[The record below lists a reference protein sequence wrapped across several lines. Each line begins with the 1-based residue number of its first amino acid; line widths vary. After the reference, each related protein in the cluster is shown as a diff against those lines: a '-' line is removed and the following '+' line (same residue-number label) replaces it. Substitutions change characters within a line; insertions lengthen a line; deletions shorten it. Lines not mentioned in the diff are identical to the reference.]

1 MSEDDDFVSHAAPS
15 TVATVLG
22 FGTIS
27 FIATAMA
34 SRTYLL
40 GDGKAIMAASK
51 FDIHNSLSPVENS
64 FVSLFVL
71 LYHWML
77 LGLLL
82 LVTYI
87 LQNHPPFPHGDRAS
101 FDPDYLSFL
110 TFLLLFLV
118 FSTAKRNDGKNVRDT
133 EKKDEETDTPFPDIK
148 ASPYDFRDENSTNAS
163 VLPSIASRSSYMSDS
178 SLRSLES
185 EASIEDVELDNSRSQ
200 RKGQANKGRKGKG
213 TKKEVRPFGIE
224 NAGNVDDLEDV
235 GLLDADKPV
244 KSMSRSV
251 GSRSHASFKT
261 SVLSIKSTARYS
273 VVDVLNVNQSMEWKG
288 FLSSCFL
295 IYQITDAIKYDGE
308 VNLFYNLSQLG
319 GSCFVFLTGFGHAMY
334 FYTRNNVRIGR
345 VLRVMFRL
353 NLTALLLCAAMN
365 RSYMQYYVCPLHSLT
380 FLMTYGVMRV
390 QQSMN
395 YSKYGLRIKMLILA
409 ALIYFIWDLDFGLFN
424 LLFSPFISQGNTTA
438 LFPNGLLWVWYSES
452 HMHHWIGFVGII
464 YAINFPITSLLLDKM
479 DTLTN
484 YLKTL
489 AKSTIGG
496 SLIMA
501 LILWASGPL
510 MTPKLAF
517 NSIHSYFAFLPILTF
532 IYFRNVT
539 QTLRA
544 YHLEAFKEIGK
555 ISLEIYLFHH
565 YLFLADD
572 GTSTLILVPGYP
584 KCNIVVSTSI
594 LFLISRSVQH
604 VTASLAALM
613 LPLDDDTKCLR
624 SAVTISVIT
633 LVFYLVAFVLDSM
646 KLTGITSVI
655 IVILLFGI
663 GLYHLIMVTTWT
675 EYKNMGR
682 QVSTGAM
689 EEEDSLVLKSSPQI
703 IGTMVILV
711 IGMTWY
717 ILSMAGA
724 TGGFEPLKQN
734 CEEYANKGIWSPV
747 TPCNEFQRGFDTR
760 GRYVGAY
767 YANCEDGASMHWG
780 WREKK
785 ANLKCNFRSRS
796 EMEVKKKLNH
806 RKIVFVGDLTVRSL
820 YFALCR
826 LLGDATA
833 GAFNVAN
840 ADHSDISKVLGNTRL
855 EYKWAPLAF
864 DQVSKLRDMRT
875 KGNAG
880 IKVADL
886 IVAGGGTL
894 DRLHIWATDEDQ
906 ESHKAAVQKLSKE
919 LEFAPAPTIWCTP
932 TTINTAALGNEE
944 KRSQMNE
951 MSISQIR
958 KMYSDLEIEESA
970 NFVLDG
976 PSYSRGRVSE
986 SYDGVLYPNSVY
998 DAGIQIVVNS
1008 LDWLLPHPDTEDSA
1022 IPLSTPGVL
1031 SNPFLGM
1038 MMICFSMIGLFFFDG
1053 YFGFSYLSS
1062 LFVRK
1067 DPTSRSTRVGEQQ
1080 RNLVSAI
1087 MPNDL
1092 YDEAFIPYHQ
1102 RLKLPFHPS
1111 RHSSSSSNFDLQAQ
1125 HKKSEPSYMQPRIA
1139 SQDNDILSILDC
1151 DSTLGGASSQLSTRT
1166 RRTVFR

>member
-1 MSEDDDFVSHAAPS
+1 MSDDEDFLSLAAPS
-15 TVATVLG
+15 TIATVLG

-27 FIATAMA
+27 FVAMAMA

-40 GDGKAIMAASK
+40 GDSKAILAASR
-51 FDIHNSLSPVENS
+51 FNVHTSLSPVENS

-82 LVTYI
+82 FVTYI
-87 LQNHPPFPHGDRAS
+87 IQNHPPFPHGDRAS

-118 FSTAKRNDGKNVRDT
+118 FSTAKRNDGKNDIDLQ
-133 EKKDEETDTPFPDIK
+133 KKDEEIQAHTT
-148 ASPYDFRDENSTNAS
+148 APYDYRDDNSTNAS
-163 VLPSIASRSSYMSDS
+163 VLPSIASRSSYLSDS
-178 SLRSLES
+178 SLRSHES
-185 EASIEDVELDNSRSQ
+185 DISIEDVELEKSRSR
-200 RKGQANKGRKGKG
+200 RKNQESKSRKSKG
-213 TKKEVRPFGIE
+213 TKKETRPLEIADSGK
-224 NAGNVDDLEDV
+224 VDDLEDV
-235 GLLDADKPV
+235 GLLDDDVPKKP
-244 KSMSRSV
+244 MSRSV
-251 GSRSHASFKT
+251 GGRSHASFKT
-261 SVLSIKSTARYS
+261 GVLSIKSTARYS
-273 VVDVLNVNQSMEWKG
+273 VVDVLNVHQSMEWKG

-295 IYQITDAIKYDGE
+295 IYQVTDAIKYDGE
-308 VNLFYNLSQLG
+308 LNLYYNLSQLG

-334 FYTRNNVRIGR
+334 FYTRNNMKISR

-365 RSYMQYYVCPLHSLT
+365 RPYMQYYVCPLHSLT
-380 FLMTYGVMRV
+380 FLMTYGIMRV
-390 QQSMN
+390 QQSLN
-395 YSKYGLRIKMLILA
+395 YSKFGLRIKLLILSA
-409 ALIYFIWDLDFGLFN
+409 FIYCIWDLDIGLFE
-424 LLFSPFISQGNTTA
+424 LLFSPFVSKGNPTA
-438 LFPNGLLWVWYSES
+438 SFPNGLLWVWYRES
-452 HMHHWIGFVGII
+452 HMHHWIGYVGII
-464 YAINFPITSLLLDKM
+464 YAINYPITSLLLDKM
-479 DTLTN
+479 DTLTH
-484 YLKTL
+484 YLRTL
-489 AKSTIGG
+489 AKSTVGG
-496 SLIMA
+496 SLLMA
-501 LILWASGPL
+501 LMLWISGPL
-510 MTPKLAF
+510 LTPKSVF
-517 NSIHSYFAFLPILTF
+517 NSSHSYFAFLPILTY
-532 IYFRNVT
+532 IYFRNVA
-539 QTLRA
+539 QKLRE

-555 ISLEIYLFHH
+555 ISLEIFLFHH
-565 YLFLADD
+565 YLFLAND

-584 KCNIVVSTSI
+584 KCNIVVSTSL
-594 LFLISRSVQH
+594 LFLVSRSVQH
-604 VTASLAALM
+604 VTSSLSVLM
-613 LPLDDDTKCLR
+613 LPIDDETKCLR
-624 SAVTISVIT
+624 SAVSLSVVALI
-633 LVFYLVAFVLDSM
+633 FYLVAFVLDSM

-682 QVSTGAM
+682 QVSADAM
-689 EEEDSLVLKSSPQI
+689 EEEDSPVLKSSPQL

-724 TGGFEPLKQN
+724 TGGFEPLKQS
-734 CEEYANKGIWSPV
+734 CEDFVNKGIWTPV

-760 GRYVGAY
+760 GHLIGAY
-767 YANCEDGASMHWG
+767 YANCEDAASLHWG
-780 WREKK
+780 WRKTK
-785 ANLKCNFRSRS
+785 SNLKCDFHSRS
-796 EMEVKKKLNH
+796 ESELKKKLNH

-826 LLGDATA
+826 LLGDASA

-840 ADHSDISKVLGNTRL
+840 ADHSDSSIVLGNTRL

-886 IVAGGGTL
+886 IIAGGGTL
-894 DRLHIWATDEDQ
+894 DRLHVWATDEDQ

-919 LEFAPAPTIWCTP
+919 LEFASAPTIWCTP

-951 MSISQIR
+951 MAISQIR
-958 KMYSDLEIEESA
+958 KMYADLEIEESA

-976 PSYSRGRVSE
+976 PSYSRDRVSE

-998 DAGIQIVVNS
+998 DVGIQIIANS
-1008 LDWLLPHPDTEDSA
+1008 LDWLLPNSDTEDLVT
-1022 IPLSTPGVL
+1022 PLQSPGVL

-1067 DPTSRSTRVGEQQ
+1067 DPTTRSNRVGEQQ
-1080 RNLVSAI
+1080 RSLVSAI

-1111 RHSSSSSNFDLQAQ
+1111 RISSNSSNFDLQAQ

-1151 DSTLGGASSQLSTRT
+1151 DSLLGGASNQQSTRT